1 MPDAF
6 VARQPIFNPKLE
18 VVGYELLFRGEGYV
32 NDVAMIA
39 NPESATAT
47 VVLNALTELDLGRL
61 VGTRTAWVN
70 ISREFVTGGLA
81 HALPSDL
88 VGLEIPET
96 EQFDD
101 EMLAALGELKQQGYK
116 LALDDFRYRE
126 GSEAL
131 LELFDVVKLN
141 INELG
146 REQLK
151 QLVERLKP
159 YDGKLVAEKLSTQA
173 DHEFC
178 VDAGCDLFQGY
189 FFCRPAVACT
199 RGIAANRLAL
209 LQVAAALND
218 PDVQL
223 EQVEQLI
230 VHDVALSF
238 RLLRYVNSAFF
249 GLRGDVRSIG
259 QALALLGLENV
270 KRWATLSVLAS
281 IDDKPTE
288 LTVTALIRARF
299 CELAGEPLGIA
310 SPAELFTLGLF
321 SVLDAMMDTPMV
333 DVIASL
339 PLATE
344 MREALISRKGKRGL
358 LLECVTGLETGEVND
373 LPVVVEG
380 AGELYLESMMWANSA
395 AESLFSAAAP
405 NAHAKSTPPPVSHPA
420 PAPVSAAPALPAPAS
435 DAVDTG
441 RVEPVAKRGPFARAF
456 AKLFGWFGRRP
467 SHEPA

>member
-18 VVGYELLFRGEGYV
+18 VVGYELLFRGEGYA

-39 NPESATAT
+39 NPERATAT

-81 HALPSDL
+81 HALPSGL

-96 EQFDD
+96 AEFDD
-101 EMLAALGELKQQGYK
+101 EMLTALRELKEQGYK

-131 LELFDVVKLN
+131 IELFDVVKLN

-146 REQLK
+146 REQLSE
-151 QLVERLKP
+151 LVQRLKP
-159 YDGKLVAEKLSTQA
+159 YEGKLVAEKLSTQA

-209 LQVAAALND
+209 LQVAAVLND

-223 EQVEQLI
+223 EQIEQLI

-321 SVLDAMMDTPMV
+321 SVLDAMMDAPMV

-339 PLATE
+339 PLAAE
-344 MREALISRKGKRGL
+344 MREALVSRKGKRGL

-380 AGELYLESMMWANSA
+380 AGELYLEAMMWANSA
-395 AESLFSAAAP
+395 ADSLFSAAAP
-405 NAHAKSTPPPVSHPA
+405 NAHAKSTPPPVSQPA
-420 PAPVSAAPALPAPAS
+420 PAPVAALAPAPVSGPV
-435 DAVDTG
+435 DAG
-441 RVEPVAKRGPFARAF
+441 RVEPEQKRGPFARTF
-456 AKLFGWFGRRP
+456 ARLFGWFGRRA

>member
-18 VVGYELLFRGEGYV
+18 VVGYELLFRGEGYA

-61 VGTRTAWVN
+61 VGSRTAWVN

-81 HALPSDL
+81 HALPSGL

-101 EMLAALGELKQQGYK
+101 EMLGALGELKQQGYK

-146 REQLK
+146 REQLSE
-151 QLVERLKP
+151 LVQRLKP
-159 YDGKLVAEKLSTQA
+159 YEGKLVAEKLSTQA

-209 LQVAAALND
+209 LQVAAVLND

-223 EQVEQLI
+223 EQIEQLI

-321 SVLDAMMDTPMV
+321 SVLDAMMDAPMV

-344 MREALISRKGKRGL
+344 MREALVCRQGQARPVAAVRRRARDRRGQRPASGRRGRRRAVPRGDDVGEQRRRLAVQRRRAERARQEHATAGVAAGPRPRCGACPRPGRPSRLR
-358 LLECVTGLETGEVND
+358 
-373 LPVVVEG
+373 
-380 AGELYLESMMWANSA
+380 
-395 AESLFSAAAP
+395 
-405 NAHAKSTPPPVSHPA
+405 STPGTS
-420 PAPVSAAPALPAPAS
+420 S
-435 DAVDTG
+435 
-441 RVEPVAKRGPFARAF
+441 
-456 AKLFGWFGRRP
+456 P
-467 SHEPA
+467 SRSGVR